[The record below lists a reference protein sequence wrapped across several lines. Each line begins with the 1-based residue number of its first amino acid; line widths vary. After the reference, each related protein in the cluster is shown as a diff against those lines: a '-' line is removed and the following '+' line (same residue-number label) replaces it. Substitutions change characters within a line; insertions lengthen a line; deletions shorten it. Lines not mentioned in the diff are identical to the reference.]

1 MKVPALFAFSTLLL
15 AACSSNSLNPYT
27 GQPLDGST
35 PARLIVTAGSPADH
49 VTFTVK
55 AINDRSV
62 HVKSDIPVPA
72 GTYRITLRIIQDANS
87 ENGSGLNTTSWKE
100 GEVTLQT
107 ELKAGHR
114 YRPAGTLNGLLV
126 KARLDDLGPVAEKK

>member
-15 AACSSNSLNPYT
+15 AACSSNGLNPYT
-27 GQPLDGST
+27 GQPLDGSA
-35 PARLIVTAGSPADH
+35 PARLIVTADSPADH

-55 AINDRSV
+55 AINDRAI

-72 GTYRITLRIIQDANS
+72 GNYRITLRIIQDANS

-107 ELKAGHR
+107 ELKAGHC